1 MWDAKVLA
9 QQEVDKVAGEA
20 LMISHG
26 TETPESGGQRASCSH
41 LGHGSLPQKLRKMLG
56 PIGTPGGPRQR
67 HRRAGAGSPGTVAA
81 VAVHRDTSRGQ

>member
-41 LGHGSLPQKLRKMLG
+41 LGHGSLP
-56 PIGTPGGPRQR
+56 
-67 HRRAGAGSPGTVAA
+67 
-81 VAVHRDTSRGQ
+81 